1 MNAALRIYPAQRS
14 TGRRQAEI
22 LNAVFIRRRKKGRK
36 PFFSEEKKQK
46 TLQIQIRVPPVKSA
60 TASEKS
66 LLLLFFRKEDLSS
79 FLTAADEHC
88 VQDFGWVHQDKVLRR
103 KNPERG
109 VHLSSGSATDAAHE
123 QGGRQRGRTK
133 MA

>member
-1 MNAALRIYPAQRS
+1 
-14 TGRRQAEI
+14 
-22 LNAVFIRRRKKGRK
+22 
-36 PFFSEEKKQK
+36 
-46 TLQIQIRVPPVKSA
+46 
-60 TASEKS
+60 
-66 LLLLFFRKEDLSS
+66 LLLFFRKEDLSS

-109 VHLSSGSATDAAHE
+109 VHLSSGSATHRSQRD
-123 QGGRQRGRTK
+123 GGYAGRTK